1 MAKAPKKPRKK
12 ATNGYN
18 MPDPL
23 PAGELLTDIAKK
35 QWILGTSI
43 GKGGFGEIYCAKEA
57 SSKASKYP
65 YVVKVEPHGNGPL
78 FVEMHFYMKNAKQ
91 ADVDTFMKKHKLKTF
106 GMPVYLGSGSH
117 EAGSMKY
124 RFIVMEKF
132 GTDIDKIRAENK
144 GVLPLSTV
152 FQLAWQITYVLE
164 YIHELGYVHADIKG
178 GNIILGISPATKN
191 QMYLLDFGLA
201 TKFTTEKQFKPN
213 PKKAHDG
220 TIEYLSRDA
229 HHGVPTRRGDFE
241 ILGYNL
247 IQWLGGTLPWES
259 KLDNPKEVQQM
270 KETSMDNIP
279 QFVKRCLKKTEEVL
293 VKYLEYVNNLTFD
306 EKPDYKKIRSLF
318 EQEIKKN
325 GASVNGPL
333 EFHTTPRKRRSV
345 VPEIDDQEL
354 EEEVEVKK
362 PVRKRGKKQDEEV
375 APEVEKKRVKKR
387 EVEQLPV
394 ETGHM
399 TEAMKK
405 VLARKKERE
414 AEKKKKPNKK

>member
-1 MAKAPKKPRKK
+1 M
-12 ATNGYN
+12 
-18 MPDPL
+18 
-23 PAGELLTDIAKK
+23 
-35 QWILGTSI
+35 
-43 GKGGFGEIYCAKEA
+43 
-57 SSKASKYP
+57 
-65 YVVKVEPHGNGPL
+65 
-78 FVEMHFYMKNAKQ
+78 
-91 ADVDTFMKKHKLKTF
+91 
-106 GMPVYLGSGSH
+106 
-117 EAGSMKY
+117 
-124 RFIVMEKF
+124 
-132 GTDIDKIRAENK
+132 
-144 GVLPLSTV
+144 
-152 FQLAWQITYVLE
+152 
-164 YIHELGYVHADIKG
+164 
-178 GNIILGISPATKN
+178 
-191 QMYLLDFGLA
+191 
-201 TKFTTEKQFKPN
+201 
-213 PKKAHDG
+213 
-220 TIEYLSRDA
+220 
-229 HHGVPTRRGDFE
+229 
-241 ILGYNL
+241 
-247 IQWLGGTLPWES
+247 
-259 KLDNPKEVQQM
+259 
-270 KETSMDNIP
+270 
-279 QFVKRCLKKTEEVL
+279 
-293 VKYLEYVNNLTFD
+293 KYLEYVNNLTFD